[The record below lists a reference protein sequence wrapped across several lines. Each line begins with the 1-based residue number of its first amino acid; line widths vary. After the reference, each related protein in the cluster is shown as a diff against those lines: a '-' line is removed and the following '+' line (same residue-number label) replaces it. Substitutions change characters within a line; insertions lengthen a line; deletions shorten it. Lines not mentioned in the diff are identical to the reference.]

1 MTRAPFTIFL
11 LVVLSVPSMWAVK
24 ITEFVDMDVYVQ
36 RGKQIVIADF
46 ITAENTHNYEDDLY
60 TAEVNVVRVLKG
72 STTLGKL
79 KVLTIYPITKGT
91 RYLLYSL
98 SDPPAFQAI
107 PELSVIALPQ
117 KFDLARLDS
126 NDLLNQL
133 LLIFESRQAHIKSE
147 LESLSNEQRLL
158 EKALS
163 EK

>member
-1 MTRAPFTIFL
+1 MTH
-11 LVVLSVPSMWAVK
+11 
-24 ITEFVDMDVYVQ
+24 Y
-36 RGKQIVIADF
+36 
-46 ITAENTHNYEDDLY
+46 
-60 TAEVNVVRVLKG
+60 
-72 STTLGKL
+72 
-79 KVLTIYPITKGT
+79 T

-117 KFDLARLDS
+117 NFDLARLDS